1 MQPCFSLNTNMKY
14 KIRKLD
20 GRYSYREYFKY
31 CIVFPNVQLSYRY
44 VEHFNNALQWFAQTY
59 GPSTEIR
66 MWKDILDHRN
76 RFGAVLL
83 NEEPLPEYVNF
94 NWSWTNG
101 YDDLRIYIKS
111 EKELGFFK
119 LANPV
124 DSRS

>member
-1 MQPCFSLNTNMKY
+1 MKY

-31 CIVFPNVQLSYRY
+31 CIVFQPGMLYDRG
-44 VEHFNNALQWFAQTY
+44 VEHFNNTIQWFTQTY

-76 RFGAVLL
+76 RFGSVLL
-83 NEEPLPEYVNF
+83 DEEPLPEYVNF

-101 YDDLRIYIKS
+101 YEDLRIYVKS
-111 EKELGFFK
+111 GKELSIFK
-119 LANPV
+119 LKFQGTTQ
-124 DSRS
+124 

>member
-1 MQPCFSLNTNMKY
+1 MKY

-44 VEHFNNALQWFAQTY
+44 VEHFNNALQWFVQTY

-83 NEEPLPEYVNF
+83 DEEPLPEYVNF
-94 NWSWTNG
+94 NWSWSNG

-111 EKELGFFK
+111 EKELSFFK

-124 DSRS
+124 DSTR

>member
-1 MQPCFSLNTNMKY
+1 MNY

-31 CIVFPNVQLSYRY
+31 CIVFQPGMLYTRG
-44 VEHFNNALQWFAQTY
+44 VEHFNNTIQWFTQTY

-66 MWKDILDHRN
+66 MWKEILDHRN
-76 RFGAVLL
+76 RFGAILL
-83 NEEPLPEYVNF
+83 DDEPLPEYVNF

-111 EKELGFFK
+111 EKEISFFK
-119 LANPV
+119 LAKPV

>member
-1 MQPCFSLNTNMKY
+1 MKIHTTQPCFSLNTSMKY

-31 CIVFPNVQLSYRY
+31 CLVFPNIQLSYRY

-83 NEEPLPEYVNF
+83 NEEPLPKYVNF
-94 NWSWTNG
+94 NWSWSNG

-111 EKELGFFK
+111 EKELSFFK
-119 LANPV
+119 M
-124 DSRS
+124 SRS